1 MDPTGLELIVSNV
14 GEIVTGAISWVGSFL
29 GSITSAGNEILL
41 LFVLIPLVGLGIG
54 LVKRLMRV

>member
-1 MDPTGLELIVSNV
+1 MTGLPLIVSHV

-29 GSITSAGNEILL
+29 GSIMAEGNEILL
-41 LFVLIPLVGLGIG
+41 LFILIPLVGLGIG

>member
-1 MDPTGLELIVSNV
+1 MEGLALIVSNV

-29 GSITSAGNEILL
+29 GSIMAEGNEILL
-41 LFVLIPLVGLGIG
+41 LFILIPLGRSWVLG